1 MRTVALV
8 LVVFVV
14 LAGCSTVSPDAGDP
28 DGQSDAALSPSSI
41 PGIAAD
47 GTVDAATLS
56 DATTAVAGNRRL
68 RFHAR
73 FSNSRGVRNM
83 TLVAGE
89 NRTRLLFRLDRSEQ
103 FVNDTTYAIRTDSS
117 SRLVREDTTEHRVRL
132 TGYVQSVA
140 RSVSLLNYSVAGT
153 TTWRGSEV
161 VELDATG
168 GTGSAPEDLSGTVYV
183 SPDGS
188 VVHANL
194 TSESTDTGVSFSL
207 TEVGSATVETPDWVA
222 TARRAPN
229 SHDGDGDDGNDHDDD
244 RDDGDD
250 GTDVDTLTRSSDYV
264 NASVTLRGVPEDAST
279 ADVRLRPVATSADN
293 PLVNAT
299 ASHFFVVQ
307 YDGDFESATLRVRY
321 DESAV
326 PGAESDLRLYRLTNG
341 GSVVVSDR
349 VNADENVVVANT
361 TALSGIFVVMD
372 KPTYQRIQNQSST
385 TAANA

>member
-1 MRTVALV
+1 VT
-8 LVVFVV
+8 
-14 LAGCSTVSPDAGDP
+14 
-28 DGQSDAALSPSSI
+28 
-41 PGIAAD
+41 
-47 GTVDAATLS
+47 
-56 DATTAVAGNRRL
+56 
-68 RFHAR
+68 
-73 FSNSRGVRNM
+73 
-83 TLVAGE
+83 
-89 NRTRLLFRLDRSEQ
+89 
-103 FVNDTTYAIRTDSS
+103 
-117 SRLVREDTTEHRVRL
+117 
-132 TGYVQSVA
+132 
-140 RSVSLLNYSVAGT
+140 
-153 TTWRGSEV
+153 
-161 VELDATG
+161 
-168 GTGSAPEDLSGTVYV
+168 
-183 SPDGS
+183 
-188 VVHANL
+188 
-194 TSESTDTGVSFSL
+194 
-207 TEVGSATVETPDWVA
+207 
-222 TARRAPN
+222 RRAPN